1 MEVHTP
7 LVYGLCMAL
16 IDVFSLSLLKGI
28 HLGLISKT
36 LRFLAVIVYGMQP
49 LIFLASLN
57 FETLTVMNLL
67 WDVMSDVL
75 VSIVGLYFFK
85 EQLSS
90 TKKLGVILSLVAI
103 FLLSYEEKN

>member
-16 IDVFSLSLLKGI
+16 IDVFSLSVLKGI
-28 HLGLISKT
+28 HLGLMSKT

-85 EQLSS
+85 
-90 TKKLGVILSLVAI
+90 
-103 FLLSYEEKN
+103 